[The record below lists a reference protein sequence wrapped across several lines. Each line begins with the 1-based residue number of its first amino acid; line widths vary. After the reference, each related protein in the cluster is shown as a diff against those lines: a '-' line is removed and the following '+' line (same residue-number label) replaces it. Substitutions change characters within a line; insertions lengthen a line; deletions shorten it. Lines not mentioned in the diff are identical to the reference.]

1 VQCAISRME
10 IKKIQTERITGID
23 VANACSGGMK
33 PVQHLVEL
41 TLKSHSFVTVAQ
53 LKEVRSKSAKPT

>member
-1 VQCAISRME
+1 
-10 IKKIQTERITGID
+10 
-23 VANACSGGMK
+23 
-33 PVQHLVEL
+33 VQHLVEL